1 MLPLLQNKQL
11 YKNRLYILTITT
23 MAKTIEEEI
32 INYLN
37 ENDMYFVEEY
47 DKKTDFLLM
56 MKQMI

>member
-1 MLPLLQNKQL
+1 
-11 YKNRLYILTITT
+11 